1 MRKGFTLIELMIV
14 IAIIAII
21 AAIAI
26 PNLLESRITANES
39 AAASS
44 LKSGVFPAE
53 TQFQAGGYQDADGNN
68 IGEYGTLEYLS
79 YVPNR
84 IGTRG
89 VTNLTLLGG
98 PLASNRTAGAVSRNA
113 SGYQFI
119 SIVHDLDVFAP
130 GVAPTVG
137 PTIAEGAPLPV
148 AAADQSAT
156 WGQRYFVIGAAPE
169 QWGDTGR
176 RAFLLAQDGNV
187 RSPAGVNQLAN
198 DTIWAG
204 GDPNVAPKKVPT
216 VVSMTAGLATLYTNI
231 ADLSTFMGPADAQT
245 DYPTYVK

>member
-39 AAASS
+39 AAAST

-53 TQFQAGGYQDADGNN
+53 VQFQAGGYQDADGNN

-79 YVPNR
+79 AVR

-89 VTNLTLLGG
+89 VTNLTLLQG
-98 PLASNRTAGAVSRNA
+98 PLAANRVAAAVSRNA
-113 SGYQFI
+113 SGYQFT
-119 SIVHDLDVFAP
+119 SIVHGLDAFVP

-137 PTIAEGAPLPV
+137 PTVFEGAVLP
-148 AAADQSAT
+148 AAAPNQSAT

-187 RSPAGVNQLAN
+187 RSPAGVNQLNN
-198 DTIWAG
+198 DTVWAG
-204 GDPNVAPKKVPT
+204 GNPNIAPKKVPT
-216 VVSMTAGLATLYTNI
+216 VASMQAGIATVYTNA
-231 ADLSTFMGPADAQT
+231 ADLSTFLGLAHMQT